1 MRKKIF
7 RENLTIFYKLPSAN
21 ITDCGAK
28 FVNVTENTPY
38 AIPTMIFSFLCH
50 TSVLP
55 IYAELKEPAP
65 GGEKMLFFKYNT
77 LTEKMK
83 YVSMTAITLLQN
95 FQDQVKFRNLNFEM
109 F

>member
-1 MRKKIF
+1 M
-7 RENLTIFYKLPSAN
+7 N
-21 ITDCGAK
+21 
-28 FVNVTENTPY
+28 VNENTPY

>member
-1 MRKKIF
+1 MEIRKNLCKFFRKKIMDF
-7 RENLTIFYKLPSAN
+7 VRKLNDFYKFPSAN
-21 ITDCGAK
+21 ITECGAK
-28 FVNVTENTPY
+28 IVNVNENTPY

-83 YVSMTAITLLQN
+83 YVSMTAITL
-95 FQDQVKFRNLNFEM
+95 FI
-109 F
+109 